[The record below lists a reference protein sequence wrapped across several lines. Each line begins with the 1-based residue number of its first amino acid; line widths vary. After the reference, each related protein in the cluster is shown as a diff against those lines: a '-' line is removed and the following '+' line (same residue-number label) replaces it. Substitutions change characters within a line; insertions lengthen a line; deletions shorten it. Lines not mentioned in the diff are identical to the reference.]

1 MNKKTVLVFPS
12 GTEIAN
18 EIINSLKNHKMYRLV
33 FASSA
38 DIDYSS
44 FLPYNRYYLPYVDDE
59 LFLGE
64 LNDLIKK
71 ESIDYIVPAH
81 DDAAYHL
88 SKLEKLIDAQVIGQS
103 FAINEVVRFKDRT
116 YDALQGIVPIAQ
128 IFDEK
133 LPQES
138 DFPVFVKP
146 KKGQGSFD
154 SVRLNN
160 LTEFN
165 SFFNTRAIN
174 DYVVMEC
181 LMGDEFTIDCFSEK
195 GNLVYF
201 GARTREKVTKGI
213 SVLSSLVTDES
224 LKRQFREYATQI
236 SQFLSMNGLWFF
248 QMKFNKAGD
257 LRLLEIAPRV
267 SGTMMLNRVLG
278 VNFVELA
285 ILQKQG
291 CENLSVAYN
300 DIELSLARA
309 LVPIYKHNIV
319 YENLYIDFDDTLFLD
334 EKKVNAD
341 LMRLIFEAK
350 NDNKPVYLLT
360 KNKKNNLASTLNRF
374 GMSSIFDGIYHL
386 RDDESKSDFMK
397 NNSVLIDD
405 SFVERR
411 DAIRAGFIALSV
423 DNFPILFSN

>member
-1 MNKKTVLVFPS
+1 MNKQNILIFPS

-18 EIINSLKNHKMYRLV
+18 EIINALKNHKMYQLV

-44 FLPYNRYYLPYVDDE
+44 FLPNSRHYLPYVDDE
-59 LFLGE
+59 LFLDK
-64 LNDLIKK
+64 LNDLVTK
-71 ESIDYIVPAH
+71 ENIDYIIPAH

-88 SKLEKLIDAQVIGQS
+88 SKLESSINAQVIGQS
-103 FAINEVVRFKDRT
+103 FAINEVVRFKDKT
-116 YDALQGIVPIAQ
+116 YDTLQGIIPIAQ

-133 LPQES
+133 MPQES

-160 LTEFN
+160 LTEFQG
-165 SFFNTRAIN
+165 FFSTRIMN
-174 DYVVMEC
+174 DYVIMEC
-181 LMGDEFTIDCFSEK
+181 LMGEEFTIDCFSEK
-195 GNLVYF
+195 GHLVYF

-213 SVLSSLVTDES
+213 SVLSSLVTDNS
-224 LKRQFREYATQI
+224 LKQQFREHATRI
-236 SQFLSMNGLWFF
+236 SNFFDMHGLWFF
-248 QMKFNKAGD
+248 QMKFNKDGN

-267 SGTMMLNRVLG
+267 SGTMMLNRALG

-291 CENLSVAYN
+291 YSNLSVAYN

-334 EKKVNAD
+334 EQNINTD
-341 LMRLIFEAK
+341 LIKLIFEAK
-350 NDNKPVYLLT
+350 NKKINVYLIT
-360 KNKKNNLASTLNRF
+360 KNDKNNLAQTLNNF
-374 GMSSIFDGIYHL
+374 GISNIFDDIYHL
-386 RDDESKSDFMK
+386 SQNDDKTRFMK
-397 NNSVLIDD
+397 ESSILIDD
-405 SFVERR
+405 SFRERKN
-411 DAIRAGFIALSV
+411 AIEKGFLSFSV
-423 DNFPILFSN
+423 DNFYILIG

>member
-1 MNKKTVLVFPS
+1 MNRKNVLVFPS

-18 EIINSLKNHKMYRLV
+18 EIINALKNHKVYRLV

-44 FLPYNRYYLPYVDDE
+44 FLPNNRHYLPYVDNE
-59 LFLGE
+59 LFLDK
-64 LNDLIKK
+64 LNTLIKK
-71 ESIDYIVPAH
+71 ENIDYIIPAH

-88 SKLEKLIDAQVIGQS
+88 SRLENSINSQVIGQS
-103 FAINEVVRFKDRT
+103 FAINEVVRFKDKT
-116 YDALQGIVPIAQ
+116 YETLQGVVPIAQ
-128 IFDEK
+128 IFDKK

-154 SVRLNN
+154 SVKLNN
-160 LTEFN
+160 LAEFS
-165 SFFNTRAIN
+165 SFFNTRTLHN
-174 DYVVMEC
+174 YVVMEC
-181 LMGDEFTIDCFSEK
+181 LIGEEFTIDCFSEK
-195 GNLVYF
+195 GRLVYC

-213 SVLSSLVTDES
+213 SVLSSLVTDAP
-224 LKRQFREYATQI
+224 LKQRFREHATRI
-236 SQFLSMNGLWFF
+236 SEFFGMHGLWFF
-248 QMKFNKAGD
+248 QMKFNRDGE

-291 CENLSVAYN
+291 YENLSVAYN

-319 YENLYIDFDDTLFLD
+319 YKNLYIDFDDTLFLD
-334 EKKVNAD
+334 EQKINTDLMKLIFDAKNKKVNIY
-341 LMRLIFEAK
+341 LI
-350 NDNKPVYLLT
+350 T
-360 KNKKNNLASTLNRF
+360 KNSKNNLAKTLNNF
-374 GMSSIFDGIYHL
+374 GISNIFDDIYHL
-386 RDDESKSDFMK
+386 STNDDKTKFMK
-397 NNSVLIDD
+397 ENSILIDD
-405 SFVERR
+405 SFNERKN
-411 DAIRAGFIALSV
+411 AIEKGFPSFSV
-423 DNFPILFSN
+423 DNFYILLD